1 MTAWMDADGTLRIA
15 SESVYESLALQGWL
29 SKYQVQNV
37 NGVNM
42 IPSRALIINAGSTV
56 PSDIEGTRP

>member
-1 MTAWMDADGTLRIA
+1 MTAWMDKDGVLRVA

-29 SKYQVQNV
+29 AKYQVQNI

-42 IPSRALIINAGSTV
+42 IPCRALIINAASTQSGD
-56 PSDIEGTRP
+56 PQP